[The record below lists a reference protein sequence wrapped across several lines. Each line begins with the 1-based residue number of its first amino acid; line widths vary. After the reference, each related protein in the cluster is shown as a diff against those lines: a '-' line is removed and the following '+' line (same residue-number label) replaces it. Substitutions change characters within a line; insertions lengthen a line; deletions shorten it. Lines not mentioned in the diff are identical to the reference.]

1 LQRAEDPWPDGG
13 VDGERITVFLADDNT
28 LVREGVK
35 ALLSIEAD
43 IEVVGTAEDYE
54 GLVEGATA
62 AHPQV
67 VVSDIRM
74 PPNFQDEGIVGSKE
88 VRQRHPGTGI
98 VILSQFDDPDYAIS
112 LLNDGAA
119 GYAYL
124 LKDRVSDGNRLA
136 RAVREVATGGSML
149 DPEIVQAL
157 VNPVRVEGELT
168 EDEDDLLTQVAQ
180 GRPIKAI
187 AASRQTSPSAVND
200 AVEAVLLKLAQG
212 ASAGREGALKRLRTL
227 QSAIVDREEQGESLS
242 RFLPGGL
249 AEKLRTDSGAVD
261 RTERLTVTVL
271 MSDVRGYSTIAEHA
285 DPSVLAGQL
294 RTHRREMNNA
304 ILGEEGTVMQYVGD
318 AVMAVFGAPFPVDDH
333 ADRAFRAAQAMHE
346 RQDKVNQEWEA
357 EGLSPFGLGIG
368 LSSGDV
374 AAALLGSDERLEY
387 TLVGDTVN
395 LAQRLESIARPAGT
409 TVLSEATV
417 AGLSDAPPLEQL
429 PPQTVKGRES
439 EVTAF
444 RIGPDAAPD

>member
-1 LQRAEDPWPDGG
+1 MTLPWPDDA

-112 LLNDGAA
+112 LLQDGAA

-157 VNPVRVEGELT
+157 VSPVREEGELSD
-168 EDEDDLLTQVAQ
+168 DEDDLLTQVAQ

-187 AASRQTSPSAVND
+187 AASLDKSPAAVND

-212 ASAGREGALKRLRTL
+212 ASAGREGALKRLRML
-227 QSAIVDREEQGESLS
+227 QSAIVDREEQGETLS

-249 AEKLRTDSGAVD
+249 AEKLRQDGGAVD
-261 RTERLTVTVL
+261 RTERLTGTDL
-271 MSDVRGYSTIAEHA
+271 MSDVRGY
-285 DPSVLAGQL
+285 
-294 RTHRREMNNA
+294 
-304 ILGEEGTVMQYVGD
+304 
-318 AVMAVFGAPFPVDDH
+318 
-333 ADRAFRAAQAMHE
+333 
-346 RQDKVNQEWEA
+346 
-357 EGLSPFGLGIG
+357 
-368 LSSGDV
+368 
-374 AAALLGSDERLEY
+374 
-387 TLVGDTVN
+387 
-395 LAQRLESIARPAGT
+395 
-409 TVLSEATV
+409 
-417 AGLSDAPPLEQL
+417 
-429 PPQTVKGRES
+429 
-439 EVTAF
+439 
-444 RIGPDAAPD
+444 